1 MAAKMRFMKRRRL
14 HHYFGFAHH
23 AAVNESSN
31 SKCLEWYACMHSC
44 MHGWMD
50 VFWMCR
56 NRLFLSMLMMD
67 VGIFVPLF
75 WFMYVI
81 CIYTHMHEAV
91 YIPPQTTTQAN
102 VRTVFSMSYVC
113 YRFPSFVP
121 CMSHLVWLPNEGA
134 LAWALDPQL
143 LLKQSALLNRLG
155 FFSRTSL
162 QQQSTDSLS
171 PFKEILLRNIQEGSM
186 GAVGKRGDQGHEE
199 ERSATLP
206 TNPKPKNAFPVS
218 NPDLVATWWLCKVR
232 PL

>member
-1 MAAKMRFMKRRRL
+1 
-14 HHYFGFAHH
+14 
-23 AAVNESSN
+23 
-31 SKCLEWYACMHSC
+31 
-44 MHGWMD
+44 
-50 VFWMCR
+50 
-56 NRLFLSMLMMD
+56 
-67 VGIFVPLF
+67 
-75 WFMYVI
+75 MY
-81 CIYTHMHEAV
+81 IYTHARSCLYSASNYNTGKCKNCIFHELCMLP
-91 YIPPQTTTQAN
+91 IPLIC
-102 VRTVFSMSYVC
+102 SLYVPLGMVTE
-113 YRFPSFVP
+113 R
-121 CMSHLVWLPNEGA
+121 GRA
-134 LAWALDPQL
+134 RDPQL

-199 ERSATLP
+199 ERSATPP